1 MAPEPTPH
9 EAHRSIAERSALLQ
23 EVLDELAIPAEQR
36 STTGVRVT
44 PEWEYRDRNREHVGY
59 RASNAVRIRLED
71 ASIAGRLIQQATQR
85 AQVRVEGPSWRVAL
99 DNPARAEACRLAAAD
114 AKRKAQAYVEALG
127 GRLGPLVTASE
138 PGLRIEHRIELQP
151 AAAAMAGPPEPEITI
166 EAGELD
172 VAAALDVTFA
182 IEQG

>member
-1 MAPEPTPH
+1 MVSVLGRRGSGRTTVEVSLEATGLEPTPH
-9 EAHRSIAERSALLQ
+9 EAHRSIVEQSALLQ

-44 PEWEYRDRNREHVGY
+44 PEWEYRDRDREHVGY
-59 RASNAVRIRLED
+59 RASNAVRVRLED
-71 ASIAGRLIQQATQR
+71 ASIAGRLIQQATQ
-85 AQVRVEGPSWRVAL
+85 
-99 DNPARAEACRLAAAD
+99 
-114 AKRKAQAYVEALG
+114 
-127 GRLGPLVTASE
+127 
-138 PGLRIEHRIELQP
+138 I
-151 AAAAMAGPPEPEITI
+151 AGPPEPEITI